1 MTTEMMPQRTH
12 IIAEMACSH
21 DGSEEL
27 GRRIIDGA
35 GQAGADSLQLQ
46 VWRADNVMVPHHP
59 AMPTLR
65 ALELPAETWI
75 RLTAYSRSQYP
86 EMQLI
91 GCVYD
96 AEAIELCL
104 EMSVDAFKIHSAD
117 LSNPHLI
124 KTVAETNTRIDL
136 SVGASTIDEVRQA
149 VDWIR
154 ETSDSEIWL
163 MYGHQLF
170 PTPTQGIHLR
180 FMKTLR
186 DTFGLRVGYQDHTD
200 PESPAAFWLPAAAVG
215 LGVDVIEKHITHDRS
230 KKGVDHEAALNPDE
244 FACFVDM
251 IRMIETAM
259 GSADP
264 RPFSDEEKEYR
275 KYAKK
280 SLVATRDIARGERL
294 SASDLR
300 PMRAPELGLPP
311 DQAHRIVGRRAV
323 GDIEAFQLVTEE
335 DVE

>member
-1 MTTEMMPQRTH
+1 MTFV
-12 IIAEMACSH
+12 IAEMACSH

-35 GQAGADSLQLQ
+35 GQADADALQVQ

-65 ALELPAETWI
+65 SLELPAETWM
-75 RLTAYSRSQYP
+75 RLAAYCRSQYP
-86 EMQLI
+86 GMQLI

-96 AEAIELCL
+96 TEAMELCL
-104 EMSVDAFKIHSAD
+104 EMGIDAFKIHSAD
-117 LSNPHLI
+117 LSNPPLI
-124 KTVAETNTRIDL
+124 RAVAGTKKRIDL
-136 SVGASTIDEVRQA
+136 SVGASTVDEIRRA

-163 MYGHQLF
+163 MYGYQLF
-170 PTPTQGIHLR
+170 PTPTQAIHMQ

-186 DTFGLRVGYQDHTD
+186 DAFGLCVGYQDHTD

-230 KKGVDHEAALNPDE
+230 KKGIDHEAALNPGE
-244 FACFVDM
+244 FAHFVDM

-259 GSADP
+259 GSAES
-264 RPFSDEEKEYR
+264 RPFSDEEKQYR

-280 SLVATRDIARGERL
+280 SLVATRNISQGERL

-311 DQAHRIVGRRAV
+311 DQADKIVGRLAID
-323 GDIEAFQLVTEE
+323 DIQAFQLVTEE